1 MSTAQHSTA
10 QHSTAQHS
18 TAQHSTA
25 QHSTAQ
31 HSTAQHSTAQQKLGD
46 YTQVEKLDLTSKDIL
61 SDNIAKI
68 GQLFPE
74 VLTESSDENGR
85 LRPAIDFDKLRQF
98 LSREIVEGRES
109 YEFTWVGKRGA
120 IAEAGK
126 PTSQTLRPD
135 LEESVD
141 FDKSENVF
149 ITGDN
154 LEVLKVLQES
164 YLGKIDMI
172 YIDPPYNTGKDFV
185 YSDKF
190 QMSEE
195 ELADEMDLRDEDGL
209 QRVGLTRNEKSSARY
224 HSDWLNMMYPRLVLA
239 RNLLKDS
246 GVIFISID
254 DNEQA
259 NLKAICDEIFG
270 EENLLSTHHIKVRYG
285 EKNLNE
291 KKDFQEI
298 LEYIYIYAKDAS
310 KFVANRPKEEYTF
323 EKFNLEIE
331 ELKEADEI
339 FYYKDRKVEVFKNGS
354 YLIEKKQGNIDL
366 FKETWISGSIY
377 SGTGHGLTYQK
388 IVEPRIE
395 IDGVGAIYKIY
406 GLGEDGL
413 GYRYMSNP
421 IKEGANRGK
430 MFTKLPLEKREAFLN
445 GSLEKTRPIINFYD
459 FAADFGNIRHEG
471 GIPFNAGKKPVKML
485 SQLINYKSENDI
497 IVLDFFA
504 GSSSTAHAVLK
515 MNAQDGGNRK
525 FIMCTLDE
533 KAEGNKEYKTIDQ
546 ISRERIRRA
555 AKKIQE
561 EHPERVG
568 KQDFGFRAYKLDTSN
583 FKDVSQTPDSFSQ
596 ESLFESISNIK
607 EDRTDLDLLFQIMLT
622 WGMELSL
629 PIAKTQIDG
638 TAIYNVADGAL
649 IACFADEIS
658 ESVLRQIAKEEPLR
672 AVFKDESFSN
682 SAAKINLG
690 QIFKE
695 EAPNTKV
702 KVV

>member
-1 MSTAQHSTA
+1 MSRAEQSRA
-10 QHSTAQHS
+10 EQSRAEQS
-18 TAQHSTA
+18 RAEQSRA
-25 QHSTAQ
+25 EQSRAE
-31 HSTAQHSTAQQKLGD
+31 QKLGD

-98 LSREIVEGRES
+98 LSRDIVEGRES

-209 QRVGLTRNEKSSARY
+209 QRVGLTKNEKSSARY

-270 EENLLSTHHIKVRYG
+270 EENFVANISINKAS
-285 EKNLNE
+285 
-291 KKDFQEI
+291 EI
-298 LEYIYIYAKDAS
+298 ATANIIQKHESILTIAKDAN
-310 KFVANRPKEEYTF
+310 KFVVNGIAKYSISRGTVGNANQSMPIIEFPPGIPVYGIADGVYKETRKIAGSSENIENFDDIVIKNSKLAKAVRLKAKWRSSNDMRNFFGNNLQPTRAKINGVIEEIYFENDRFNPQIKKATF
-323 EKFNLEIE
+323 EKIPDL
-331 ELKEADEI
+331 
-339 FYYKDRKVEVFKNGS
+339 
-354 YLIEKKQGNIDL
+354 YL
-366 FKETWISGSIY
+366 
-377 SGTGHGLTYQK
+377 
-388 IVEPRIE
+388 
-395 IDGVGAIYKIY
+395 
-406 GLGEDGL
+406 
-413 GYRYMSNP
+413 
-421 IKEGANRGK
+421 
-430 MFTKLPLEKREAFLN
+430 
-445 GSLEKTRPIINFYD
+445 
-459 FAADFGNIRHEG
+459 
-471 GIPFNAGKKPVKML
+471 
-485 SQLINYKSENDI
+485 ENDRGSKYLENLGLSAFFDNPKSMKTLRKFI
-497 IVLDFFA
+497 SLVSNNPSMLILDFFA
-504 GSSSTAHAVLK
+504 GSATTAHAVMQL
-515 MNAQDGGNRK
+515 NAEDGGNRK
-525 FIMCTLDE
+525 YILCTLDE
-533 KAEGNKEYKTIDQ
+533 QVADKSAAKEAGYETIDQ

-561 EHPERVG
+561 EHPETLG
-568 KQDFGFRAYKLDTSN
+568 KQDFGFRAYKLDSSN
-583 FKDVSQTPDSFSQ
+583 FKEVSQTPDSFSQ
-596 ESLFESISNIK
+596 ESLFDSVSNIK
-607 EDRTDLDLLFQIMLT
+607 EGRTDLDLLFQIMLT
-622 WGMELSL
+622 WGMELSH

-638 TAIYNVADGAL
+638 TAVYNVADGAL

-658 ESVLRQIAKEEPLR
+658 ESVIRQIAKEEPLR
-672 AVFKDESFSN
+672 AVFKDESFAN

>member
-1 MSTAQHSTA
+1 M
-10 QHSTAQHS
+10 
-18 TAQHSTA
+18 
-25 QHSTAQ
+25 
-31 HSTAQHSTAQQKLGD
+31 STAQHSTAQQKLGD
-46 YTQVEKLDLTSKDIL
+46 YTQVEKLDLTSKDVL

-126 PTSQTLRPD
+126 PTTQTLRPD

-141 FDKSENVF
+141 FEKSENVF

-195 ELADEMDLRDEDGL
+195 ELVDEMDLRDEDGL
-209 QRVGLTRNEKSSARY
+209 QRVGLTKNEKSSARY

-270 EENLLSTHHIKVRYG
+270 EENFVQNFIWQKKTQPSFLSKEVANVHEYIIAYRKQELLSLKGGFTDPDKAIELLNISNGKSQRVFNKDSVIINNGNYTGVLTTGFYGNGDLAVELLEDIQVVNGIPQDNIKILGRFKWVQEKIDDLILNGGTIHIKSISTLRPTAKRNNDEVKIKPPISIFSKPING
-285 EKNLNE
+285 LPTNTDATNE
-291 KKDFQEI
+291 IKSMFDNIAIFTNPKPND
-298 LEYIYIYAKDAS
+298 LV
-310 KFVANRPKEEYTF
+310 KFMAESHTYN
-323 EKFNLEIE
+323 
-331 ELKEADEI
+331 
-339 FYYKDRKVEVFKNGS
+339 NG
-354 YLIEKKQGNIDL
+354 K
-366 FKETWISGSIY
+366 
-377 SGTGHGLTYQK
+377 
-388 IVEPRIE
+388 
-395 IDGVGAIYKIY
+395 AII
-406 GLGEDGL
+406 
-413 GYRYMSNP
+413 
-421 IKEGANRGK
+421 
-430 MFTKLPLEKREAFLN
+430 
-445 GSLEKTRPIINFYD
+445 
-459 FAADFGNIRHEG
+459 
-471 GIPFNAGKKPVKML
+471 
-485 SQLINYKSENDI
+485 
-497 IVLDFFA
+497 LDFFA
-504 GSSSTAHAVLK
+504 GSATTADAVMQL
-515 MNAQDGGNRK
+515 NAEDGGNRK
-525 FIMCTLDE
+525 YILCTLDE
-533 KAEGNKEYKTIDQ
+533 QVTDKSAAKEAGYETIDQ

-561 EHPERVG
+561 EYPETVG
-568 KQDFGFRAYKLDTSN
+568 KQDFGYRAYKLDTSN

-596 ESLFESISNIK
+596 ESLFDSVSNIK
-607 EDRTDLDLLFQIMLT
+607 DGRTDLDLLFQIMLT

-629 PIAKTQIDG
+629 PIAKTQIDD
-638 TAIYNVADGAL
+638 TDVYNVADGAL

-672 AVFKDESFSN
+672 AVFKDESFAN

>member
-1 MSTAQHSTA
+1 M
-10 QHSTAQHS
+10 
-18 TAQHSTA
+18 
-25 QHSTAQ
+25 
-31 HSTAQHSTAQQKLGD
+31 
-46 YTQVEKLDLTSKDIL
+46 L

-85 LRPAIDFDKLRQF
+85 LRPAIDFEKLRQF
-98 LSREIVEGRES
+98 LSRDIVEGRES

-126 PTSQTLRPD
+126 PTTQTLRPD

-141 FDKSENVF
+141 FDKSENIF

-209 QRVGLTRNEKSSARY
+209 QRVGLTKNEKSSARY

-270 EENLLSTHHIKVRYG
+270 EENFVQNFIWQKKTQPSFLSKEVANVHEYIIAYRKQELLSLKGGFTDPDKAIELLNISNGKSQRVFNKDSVIINNGNYTGVLTTGFYGNGDLAVELLEDIQVVNGIPQDNIKILGRFKWVQEKIDDLILNGGTIHIKSISTLRPTAKRNNDEVKIKPPISIFSKPING
-285 EKNLNE
+285 LPTNTDATNE
-291 KKDFQEI
+291 IKSMFDNIAIFTNPKPND
-298 LEYIYIYAKDAS
+298 LV
-310 KFVANRPKEEYTF
+310 KFMAESHTYN
-323 EKFNLEIE
+323 
-331 ELKEADEI
+331 
-339 FYYKDRKVEVFKNGS
+339 NG
-354 YLIEKKQGNIDL
+354 K
-366 FKETWISGSIY
+366 
-377 SGTGHGLTYQK
+377 
-388 IVEPRIE
+388 
-395 IDGVGAIYKIY
+395 AII
-406 GLGEDGL
+406 
-413 GYRYMSNP
+413 
-421 IKEGANRGK
+421 
-430 MFTKLPLEKREAFLN
+430 
-445 GSLEKTRPIINFYD
+445 
-459 FAADFGNIRHEG
+459 
-471 GIPFNAGKKPVKML
+471 
-485 SQLINYKSENDI
+485 
-497 IVLDFFA
+497 LDFFA
-504 GSSSTAHAVLK
+504 GSATTADAVMQL
-515 MNAQDGGNRK
+515 NAEDGGNRK
-525 FIMCTLDE
+525 YILCTLDE
-533 KAEGNKEYKTIDQ
+533 QVTDKSAAKEAGYETIDQ

-561 EHPERVG
+561 EHPETVG
-568 KQDFGFRAYKLDTSN
+568 KQDFGYRAYKLDTSN

-596 ESLFESISNIK
+596 ESLFDSVSNIK
-607 EDRTDLDLLFQIMLT
+607 DGRTDLDLLFQIMLI

-629 PIAKTQIDG
+629 SITKTQIDD
-638 TAIYNVADGAL
+638 TDVYNVADGAL

-658 ESVLRQIAKEEPLR
+658 ESVLRQIAKKEPLR
-672 AVFKDESFSN
+672 AVFKDESFAN

>member
-1 MSTAQHSTA
+1 M
-10 QHSTAQHS
+10 
-18 TAQHSTA
+18 
-25 QHSTAQ
+25 
-31 HSTAQHSTAQQKLGD
+31 
-46 YTQVEKLDLTSKDIL
+46 
-61 SDNIAKI
+61 
-68 GQLFPE
+68 
-74 VLTESSDENGR
+74 
-85 LRPAIDFDKLRQF
+85 RPAIDFDKLRQF

-126 PTSQTLRPD
+126 PTTQTLRPD

-209 QRVGLTRNEKSSARY
+209 QRVGLTKNEKSSARY

-270 EENLLSTHHIKVRYG
+270 EENFVANISINKAS
-285 EKNLNE
+285 
-291 KKDFQEI
+291 EI
-298 LEYIYIYAKDAS
+298 ATANIIQKHESILTIAKDAN
-310 KFVANRPKEEYTF
+310 KFVVNGIAKYSISRGTVGNANQSMPIIEFPPGIPVYGIADGVYKETRKIAGSSENIENFDDIVIKNSKLAKAVRLKAKWRSSNDMRNFFGNNLQPTRAKINGVIEEIYFENDRFNPQIKKATF
-323 EKFNLEIE
+323 EKIPDL
-331 ELKEADEI
+331 
-339 FYYKDRKVEVFKNGS
+339 
-354 YLIEKKQGNIDL
+354 YL
-366 FKETWISGSIY
+366 
-377 SGTGHGLTYQK
+377 
-388 IVEPRIE
+388 
-395 IDGVGAIYKIY
+395 
-406 GLGEDGL
+406 
-413 GYRYMSNP
+413 
-421 IKEGANRGK
+421 
-430 MFTKLPLEKREAFLN
+430 
-445 GSLEKTRPIINFYD
+445 
-459 FAADFGNIRHEG
+459 
-471 GIPFNAGKKPVKML
+471 
-485 SQLINYKSENDI
+485 ENDRGSKYLENLGLSAFFDNPKSMKTLRKFI
-497 IVLDFFA
+497 SLVSNNPSMLILDFFA
-504 GSSSTAHAVLK
+504 GSATTAHAVMQL
-515 MNAQDGGNRK
+515 NAEDGGNRK
-525 FIMCTLDE
+525 YILCTLDE
-533 KAEGNKEYKTIDQ
+533 QVADKSAAKEAGYQTIDQ

-561 EHPERVG
+561 EHPETVG
-568 KQDFGFRAYKLDTSN
+568 KQDFGFRAYKLDSSN

-596 ESLFESISNIK
+596 ESLFDSVSNIK
-607 EDRTDLDLLFQIMLT
+607 DGRTDLDLLFQIMLT

-629 PIAKTQIDG
+629 PIVKTQIDG
-638 TAIYNVADGAL
+638 TDIYNVADGAL

-672 AVFKDESFSN
+672 AVFKDESFVN

>member
-1 MSTAQHSTA
+1 M
-10 QHSTAQHS
+10 
-18 TAQHSTA
+18 
-25 QHSTAQ
+25 
-31 HSTAQHSTAQQKLGD
+31 
-46 YTQVEKLDLTSKDIL
+46 
-61 SDNIAKI
+61 
-68 GQLFPE
+68 
-74 VLTESSDENGR
+74 
-85 LRPAIDFDKLRQF
+85 RPAIDFDKLRQF

-126 PTSQTLRPD
+126 PTTQTLRPD

-195 ELADEMDLRDEDGL
+195 ELADEMDLRDENGL
-209 QRVGLTRNEKSSARY
+209 QRVGLTKNEKSSARY

-270 EENLLSTHHIKVRYG
+270 EENFVANFVWEKGREGGNDSSLLRSHYENILSYCVNNKAKGIINLDPKDTSRHIVDLP
-285 EKNLNE
+285 EKNL
-291 KKDFQEI
+291 
-298 LEYIYIYAKDAS
+298 
-310 KFVANRPKEEYTF
+310 VAGIIF
-323 EKFNLEIE
+323 EK
-331 ELKEADEI
+331 
-339 FYYKDRKVEVFKNGS
+339 
-354 YLIEKKQGNIDL
+354 NI
-366 FKETWISGSIY
+366 G
-377 SGTGHGLTYQK
+377 
-388 IVEPRIE
+388 EP
-395 IDGVGAIYKIY
+395 
-406 GLGEDGL
+406 
-413 GYRYMSNP
+413 
-421 IKEGANRGK
+421 
-430 MFTKLPLEKREAFLN
+430 F
-445 GSLEKTRPIINFYD
+445 
-459 FAADFGNIRHEG
+459 
-471 GIPFNAGKKPVKML
+471 
-485 SQLINYKSENDI
+485 QLINLSKQKDYLVKIPLVDGTVIEWSSYAPQSSINTWITEGKVFVGTKRVPYVKSYLKDELQGQKPSNI
-497 IVLDFFA
+497 INQKYGTTKAGTIEVRNYFGDRKIFPYAKPSSLLKRLLTIGSSNSSFILDFFA
-504 GSSSTAHAVLK
+504 GSATTADAVMQL
-515 MNAQDGGNRK
+515 NAEDGGNRK
-525 FIMCTLDE
+525 YILCTLDE
-533 KAEGNKEYKTIDQ
+533 QVADKSAAKEAGYETIAQ

-561 EHPERVG
+561 EHPETVG

-596 ESLFESISNIK
+596 ESLFDSVSNIK
-607 EDRTDLDLLFQIMLT
+607 DGRTDLDLLFQIMLT

-638 TAIYNVADGAL
+638 IDIYNVAGGAL

-672 AVFKDESFSN
+672 AVFKDESFAN

>member
-1 MSTAQHSTA
+1 M
-10 QHSTAQHS
+10 
-18 TAQHSTA
+18 
-25 QHSTAQ
+25 
-31 HSTAQHSTAQQKLGD
+31 
-46 YTQVEKLDLTSKDIL
+46 
-61 SDNIAKI
+61 AKI

-98 LSREIVEGRES
+98 LSREIVEGREF

-126 PTSQTLRPD
+126 PTTQTLRPD

-141 FDKSENVF
+141 FDKSENIF

-209 QRVGLTRNEKSSARY
+209 QRVGLTKNEKSSARY

-270 EENLLSTHHIKVRYG
+270 EENFVADVIIDATPKNDPLLIATSHEYVLTYVKDRGCAKEKVWGYKHPLNDELNKLIAGKSSDEAMNLLKQYYIKNNLTKDNISNYKFVDEYGIFRTGPLDDPQSKGPKDARINLKTGNILKTPTRGWSCNIETWNKWVNENLIYFPSNDESLASKKTYLDSNKLETGRSVIKMQTRKSTNYLRDLFGKKGIFDNPKPIDLLKYFINLST
-285 EKNLNE
+285 
-291 KKDFQEI
+291 D
-298 LEYIYIYAKDAS
+298 
-310 KFVANRPKEEYTF
+310 KEMQ
-323 EKFNLEIE
+323 I
-331 ELKEADEI
+331 
-339 FYYKDRKVEVFKNGS
+339 
-354 YLIEKKQGNIDL
+354 
-366 FKETWISGSIY
+366 
-377 SGTGHGLTYQK
+377 
-388 IVEPRIE
+388 
-395 IDGVGAIYKIY
+395 
-406 GLGEDGL
+406 
-413 GYRYMSNP
+413 
-421 IKEGANRGK
+421 
-430 MFTKLPLEKREAFLN
+430 
-445 GSLEKTRPIINFYD
+445 
-459 FAADFGNIRHEG
+459 
-471 GIPFNAGKKPVKML
+471 
-485 SQLINYKSENDI
+485 
-497 IVLDFFA
+497 LDFFA
-504 GSSSTAHAVLK
+504 GSATTADAVMQL
-515 MNAQDGGNRK
+515 NAEDGGNRK
-525 FIMCTLDE
+525 YILCTLDE
-533 KAEGNKEYKTIDQ
+533 QVADKSAAKEAGYETIDQ

-561 EHPERVG
+561 EHPETVG
-568 KQDFGFRAYKLDTSN
+568 QQDFGFRAYKLDSSN

-596 ESLFESISNIK
+596 ESLFDSISNIK
-607 EDRTDLDLLFQIMLT
+607 DGRTDLDLLFQIMLT
-622 WGMELSL
+622 WGMELSH

-638 TAIYNVADGAL
+638 TDIYNVADGAL

-672 AVFKDESFSN
+672 AVFKDESFAN

>member
-1 MSTAQHSTA
+1 M
-10 QHSTAQHS
+10 
-18 TAQHSTA
+18 
-25 QHSTAQ
+25 
-31 HSTAQHSTAQQKLGD
+31 STAQHSTAQQKLGE

-126 PTSQTLRPD
+126 PTTQTLRPD

-141 FDKSENVF
+141 FDKSENIF

-209 QRVGLTRNEKSSARY
+209 QRVGLTKNEKSSARY

-239 RNLLKDS
+239 RNLLKDN

-254 DNEQA
+254 DNEHA

-270 EENLLSTHHIKVRYG
+270 EGNFVADLIWTNKEGGGSSDSKLFRLKHEHVIVYAKAIEFTEIKGVEVSNLERYSQEDEYRG
-285 EKNLNE
+285 KYYLQKLGMGSIQYSSSLDYPIECPDGSFVMPADNNQGNQACWRWSRAKLQWGIDNKYVVI
-291 KKDFQEI
+291 KKDREGIWTVYTKQY
-298 LEYIYIYAKDAS
+298 LEYDNEGQRIDRTQRPMGIIDNFSSTQGS
-310 KFVANRPKEEYTF
+310 KQVQQLF
-323 EKFNLEIE
+323 EKGYFSYPKDVNLI
-331 ELKEADEI
+331 K
-339 FYYKDRKVEVFKNGS
+339 
-354 YLIEKKQGNIDL
+354 YLINRVL
-366 FKETWISGSIY
+366 VET
-377 SGTGHGLTYQK
+377 
-388 IVEPRIE
+388 
-395 IDGVGAIYKIY
+395 D
-406 GLGEDGL
+406 
-413 GYRYMSNP
+413 
-421 IKEGANRGK
+421 
-430 MFTKLPLEKREAFLN
+430 
-445 GSLEKTRPIINFYD
+445 SLI
-459 FAADFGNIRHEG
+459 
-471 GIPFNAGKKPVKML
+471 
-485 SQLINYKSENDI
+485 
-497 IVLDFFA
+497 LDFFA
-504 GSSSTAHAVLK
+504 GSATTADAVMQL
-515 MNAQDGGNRK
+515 NAEDGGNRK
-525 FIMCTLDE
+525 YILCTLDE
-533 KAEGNKEYKTIDQ
+533 QVADKSAAKEAGYETIDQ

-561 EHPERVG
+561 EHPETVG

-596 ESLFESISNIK
+596 ESLFDSVSNIK
-607 EDRTDLDLLFQIMLT
+607 DGRTDLDLLFQIMLI

-638 TAIYNVADGAL
+638 TDIYNVADGAL

-672 AVFKDESFSN
+672 AVFKDESFAN

>member
-1 MSTAQHSTA
+1 M
-10 QHSTAQHS
+10 
-18 TAQHSTA
+18 
-25 QHSTAQ
+25 
-31 HSTAQHSTAQQKLGD
+31 STAQQKLGD
-46 YTQVEKLDLTSKDIL
+46 YTQVEKLDLTSKDVL

-126 PTSQTLRPD
+126 PTTQTLRPD

-141 FDKSENVF
+141 FEKSENVF

-195 ELADEMDLRDEDGL
+195 ELVDEMDLRDEDGL
-209 QRVGLTRNEKSSARY
+209 QRVGLTKNEKSSARY

-270 EENLLSTHHIKVRYG
+270 EENFVQNFIWQKKTQPSFLSKEVANVHEYIIAYRKQELLSLKGGFTDPDKAIELLNISNGKSQRVFNKDSVIINNGNYTGVLTTGFYGNGDLAVELLEDIQVVNGIPQDNIKILGRFKWVQEKIDDLILNGGTIHIKSISTLRPTAKRNNDEVKIKPPISIFSKPING
-285 EKNLNE
+285 LPTNTDATNE
-291 KKDFQEI
+291 IKSMFDNIAIFTNPKPND
-298 LEYIYIYAKDAS
+298 LV
-310 KFVANRPKEEYTF
+310 KFMAESHTYN
-323 EKFNLEIE
+323 
-331 ELKEADEI
+331 
-339 FYYKDRKVEVFKNGS
+339 NG
-354 YLIEKKQGNIDL
+354 K
-366 FKETWISGSIY
+366 
-377 SGTGHGLTYQK
+377 
-388 IVEPRIE
+388 
-395 IDGVGAIYKIY
+395 AII
-406 GLGEDGL
+406 
-413 GYRYMSNP
+413 
-421 IKEGANRGK
+421 
-430 MFTKLPLEKREAFLN
+430 
-445 GSLEKTRPIINFYD
+445 
-459 FAADFGNIRHEG
+459 
-471 GIPFNAGKKPVKML
+471 
-485 SQLINYKSENDI
+485 
-497 IVLDFFA
+497 LDFFA
-504 GSSSTAHAVLK
+504 GSATTADAVMQL
-515 MNAQDGGNRK
+515 NAEDGGNRK
-525 FIMCTLDE
+525 YILCTLDE
-533 KAEGNKEYKTIDQ
+533 QVTDKSAAKEAGYETIDQ

-561 EHPERVG
+561 EHPETVG
-568 KQDFGFRAYKLDTSN
+568 KQDFGYRAYKLDTSN

-596 ESLFESISNIK
+596 ESLFDSVSNIK
-607 EDRTDLDLLFQIMLT
+607 DGRTDLDLLFQIMLT

-629 PIAKTQIDG
+629 PIAKTQIDD
-638 TAIYNVADGAL
+638 TDVYNVADGAL

-672 AVFKDESFSN
+672 AVFKDESFAN

>member
-1 MSTAQHSTA
+1 M
-10 QHSTAQHS
+10 
-18 TAQHSTA
+18 
-25 QHSTAQ
+25 
-31 HSTAQHSTAQQKLGD
+31 STAQQKLGE

-126 PTSQTLRPD
+126 PTTQTLRPD

-209 QRVGLTRNEKSSARY
+209 QRVGLTKNEKSSARY

-270 EENLLSTHHIKVRYG
+270 EEN
-285 EKNLNE
+285 
-291 KKDFQEI
+291 
-298 LEYIYIYAKDAS
+298 
-310 KFVANRPKEEYTF
+310 FVAEIVRNTNSSKNQSLFVSISHEYCLIYSKNNSVLT
-323 EKFNLEIE
+323 EKHSENKWSVKKNNIDEYKRRVQQLRDKGLNTDEITS
-331 ELKEADEI
+331 ELKELTKYPRFID
-339 FYYKDRKVEVFKNGS
+339 FTNYWYFDDKGLYRKGDLGGVKNGNNS
-354 YLIEKKQGNIDL
+354 PLYNPL
-366 FKETWISGSIY
+366 
-377 SGTGHGLTYQK
+377 TGKFDPVPPG
-388 IVEPRIE
+388 
-395 IDGVGAIYKIY
+395 
-406 GLGEDGL
+406 
-413 GYRYMSNP
+413 GYRY
-421 IKEGANRGK
+421 KEEKLKNLVLKNRIH
-430 MFTKLPLEKREAFLN
+430 FHLD
-445 GSLEKTRPIINFYD
+445 GSLPTIKRYLEENSEQRPKSIMSDDQRPDYRLLKEFGLDFDNPKQLTFMYRILSIFEKDALF
-459 FAADFGNIRHEG
+459 F
-471 GIPFNAGKKPVKML
+471 
-485 SQLINYKSENDI
+485 
-497 IVLDFFA
+497 DFFA
-504 GSSSTAHAVLK
+504 GSATTAHAVMQL
-515 MNAQDGGNRK
+515 NAEDGGNRK
-525 FIMCTLDE
+525 YILCTLDE
-533 KAEGNKEYKTIDQ
+533 QVADKSAAKEAGYETIDQ

-561 EHPERVG
+561 EHPETVG
-568 KQDFGFRAYKLDTSN
+568 KQDFGFRAYKLDSSN

-596 ESLFESISNIK
+596 ESLFDSVSNIK
-607 EDRTDLDLLFQIMLT
+607 DGRTDLDLLFQIMLT

-638 TAIYNVADGAL
+638 TAVYNVADGAL

-672 AVFKDESFSN
+672 AVFKDESFAN

>member
-1 MSTAQHSTA
+1 MSTA
-10 QHSTAQHS
+10 
-18 TAQHSTA
+18 
-25 QHSTAQ
+25 
-31 HSTAQHSTAQQKLGD
+31 KFGE

-85 LRPAIDFDKLRQF
+85 LRPTIDFDKLRQF

-135 LEESVD
+135 LEESID
-141 FDKSENVF
+141 FDKSENIF

-195 ELADEMDLRDEDGL
+195 ELADELDLRDEDGL
-209 QRVGLTRNEKSSARY
+209 QRVGLTKNEKSSARY

-270 EENLLSTHHIKVRYG
+270 EENFVADVIWERAFAPVNLKKHFSESHDYILVYAKNVEFAVNRGIPRSEEALERYQNPDNDPRGPWQSDNLSVGPAVPSNIYEIISPSGRSIFPPSGRSWLLSKERFEEFIADNRIWFG
-285 EKNLNE
+285 
-291 KKDFQEI
+291 
-298 LEYIYIYAKDAS
+298 
-310 KFVANRPKEEYTF
+310 ANGD
-323 EKFNLEIE
+323 N
-331 ELKEADEI
+331 
-339 FYYKDRKVEVFKNGS
+339 V
-354 YLIEKKQGNIDL
+354 
-366 FKETWISGSIY
+366 
-377 SGTGHGLTYQK
+377 
-388 IVEPRIE
+388 PRIKRFLSE
-395 IDGVGAIYKIY
+395 VKNTVTPMTIWKYADVGHSQSASQDLKKLFDGKAYFTYPKPVPLMKQIVQLYSEK
-406 GLGEDGL
+406 DGL
-413 GYRYMSNP
+413 
-421 IKEGANRGK
+421 I
-430 MFTKLPLEKREAFLN
+430 
-445 GSLEKTRPIINFYD
+445 
-459 FAADFGNIRHEG
+459 
-471 GIPFNAGKKPVKML
+471 
-485 SQLINYKSENDI
+485 
-497 IVLDFFA
+497 LDFFA
-504 GSSSTAHAVLK
+504 GSATTADAVMQL
-515 MNAQDGGNRK
+515 NAEDGGNRK
-525 FIMCTLDE
+525 YILCTLDE
-533 KAEGNKEYKTIDQ
+533 QVADKSAAKEAGYETIDQ

-561 EHPERVG
+561 EHPETVG
-568 KQDFGFRAYKLDTSN
+568 KQDFGFRAYKLDSSN

-596 ESLFESISNIK
+596 ESLFDSVSNIK
-607 EDRTDLDLLFQIMLT
+607 DGRTDLDLLFQIMLT

-629 PIAKTQIDG
+629 PIVKTQIDG
-638 TAIYNVADGAL
+638 TAVYNVADGAL

-658 ESVLRQIAKEEPLR
+658 ESTLRQIAKEEPLR
-672 AVFKDESFSN
+672 AVFKDESFAN

>member
-1 MSTAQHSTA
+1 M
-10 QHSTAQHS
+10 
-18 TAQHSTA
+18 
-25 QHSTAQ
+25 STAQ

-172 YIDPPYNTGKDFV
+172 YIDPPYNTGRDFV

-209 QRVGLTRNEKSSARY
+209 QRVGLTKNEKSSARY

-246 GVIFISID
+246 GVIIISID

-270 EENLLSTHHIKVRYG
+270 EENIVQTIAWRRSDNQPNIGKSARV
-285 EKNLNE
+285 K
-291 KKDFQEI
+291 
-298 LEYIYIYAKDAS
+298 EYIYVYSKNYQNVNYGRLPLSESAIKEYRYEDDYAG
-310 KFVANRPKEEYTF
+310 KFRRGILLDKTRGRHSYQVETKSGKILNGPWMVTEE
-323 EKFNLEIE
+323 K
-331 ELKEADEI
+331 LKELDKNNQIYWTSGGDEQPYSKI
-339 FYYKDRKVEVFKNGS
+339 YLKDSK
-354 YLIEKKQGNIDL
+354 
-366 FKETWISGSIY
+366 
-377 SGTGHGLTYQK
+377 
-388 IVEPRIE
+388 
-395 IDGVGAIYKIY
+395 GAIPNDFWGIEF
-406 GLGEDGL
+406 GTNQRASLEVESL
-413 GYRYMSNP
+413 
-421 IKEGANRGK
+421 
-430 MFTKLPLEKREAFLN
+430 FTKRVF
-445 GSLEKTRPIINFYD
+445 D
-459 FAADFGNIRHEG
+459 F
-471 GIPFNAGKKPVKML
+471 PKPVSL
-485 SQLINYKSENDI
+485 SKNLLNIGAPDDSSLI
-497 IVLDFFA
+497 LDFFA
-504 GSSSTAHAVLK
+504 GSATTADAVMQL
-515 MNAQDGGNRK
+515 NAEDGGNRK
-525 FIMCTLDE
+525 YILCTLDE
-533 KAEGNKEYKTIDQ
+533 QVADKSAAKEAGYETIDQ

-561 EHPERVG
+561 EHPETVG
-568 KQDFGFRAYKLDTSN
+568 KQDFGFRAYKLDSSN

-596 ESLFESISNIK
+596 ESLFDSVSNIK
-607 EDRTDLDLLFQIMLT
+607 DSRTDLDLLFQIMLT

-638 TAIYNVADGAL
+638 TVVYNVADGAL

-672 AVFKDESFSN
+672 AVFKDESFAN

>member
-1 MSTAQHSTA
+1 M
-10 QHSTAQHS
+10 
-18 TAQHSTA
+18 
-25 QHSTAQ
+25 
-31 HSTAQHSTAQQKLGD
+31 
-46 YTQVEKLDLTSKDIL
+46 
-61 SDNIAKI
+61 
-68 GQLFPE
+68 
-74 VLTESSDENGR
+74 
-85 LRPAIDFDKLRQF
+85 RPAIDFDKLRQF

-209 QRVGLTRNEKSSARY
+209 QRVGLTKNEKSSARY

-270 EENLLSTHHIKVRYG
+270 EENIIQTIAWRRSDNQPNIGKSARV
-285 EKNLNE
+285 K
-291 KKDFQEI
+291 
-298 LEYIYIYAKDAS
+298 EYIYVYSKNYQNVNYGRLPLSESAIKEYRYEDDYAG
-310 KFVANRPKEEYTF
+310 KFRRGILLDKTRGRHSYQVETKSGKILNGPWMVTEE
-323 EKFNLEIE
+323 K
-331 ELKEADEI
+331 LKELDKNNQIYWTSGGDEQPYSKI
-339 FYYKDRKVEVFKNGS
+339 YLKDSK
-354 YLIEKKQGNIDL
+354 
-366 FKETWISGSIY
+366 
-377 SGTGHGLTYQK
+377 
-388 IVEPRIE
+388 
-395 IDGVGAIYKIY
+395 GAIPNDFWGIEF
-406 GLGEDGL
+406 GTNQRASLEVESL
-413 GYRYMSNP
+413 
-421 IKEGANRGK
+421 
-430 MFTKLPLEKREAFLN
+430 FTKRVF
-445 GSLEKTRPIINFYD
+445 D
-459 FAADFGNIRHEG
+459 F
-471 GIPFNAGKKPVKML
+471 PKPVSL
-485 SQLINYKSENDI
+485 SKNLLNIGAPDDSSLI
-497 IVLDFFA
+497 LDFFA
-504 GSSSTAHAVLK
+504 GSATTADAVIQL
-515 MNAQDGGNRK
+515 NAEDGGNRK
-525 FIMCTLDE
+525 YILCTLDE
-533 KAEGNKEYKTIDQ
+533 QVADKSAAKEAGYETIDQ

-561 EHPERVG
+561 EHPETVG
-568 KQDFGFRAYKLDTSN
+568 KQDFGFRAYKLDSSN

-596 ESLFESISNIK
+596 DSLFDSVSNIK
-607 EDRTDLDLLFQIMLT
+607 DDRTDLDLLFQIMLT

-638 TAIYNVADGAL
+638 TDIYNVAGGAL

-672 AVFKDESFSN
+672 AVFKDESFAN

-695 EAPNTKV
+695 VAPNTKV

>member
-1 MSTAQHSTA
+1 M
-10 QHSTAQHS
+10 
-18 TAQHSTA
+18 
-25 QHSTAQ
+25 
-31 HSTAQHSTAQQKLGD
+31 
-46 YTQVEKLDLTSKDIL
+46 
-61 SDNIAKI
+61 
-68 GQLFPE
+68 
-74 VLTESSDENGR
+74 
-85 LRPAIDFDKLRQF
+85 
-98 LSREIVEGRES
+98 VEGRES

-195 ELADEMDLRDEDGL
+195 ELADEMDLRDENGL
-209 QRVGLTRNEKSSARY
+209 QRVGLTKNEKSSARY

-259 NLKAICDEIFG
+259 KLKAICDEIFG
-270 EENLLSTHHIKVRYG
+270 EENIVQTIAWRRSDNQPNIGISARVK
-285 EKNLNE
+285 
-291 KKDFQEI
+291 
-298 LEYIYIYAKDAS
+298 EYIYVYSKNYQNVNYGRLPLSESAIKEYRYEDDYAG
-310 KFVANRPKEEYTF
+310 KFRRGILLDKTRGRHFYQVETKSGKILNGPWMVTEE
-323 EKFNLEIE
+323 K
-331 ELKEADEI
+331 LKELDKNNQIYWTSGGDEQPYSKI
-339 FYYKDRKVEVFKNGS
+339 YLKDSK
-354 YLIEKKQGNIDL
+354 
-366 FKETWISGSIY
+366 
-377 SGTGHGLTYQK
+377 
-388 IVEPRIE
+388 
-395 IDGVGAIYKIY
+395 GAIPNDFWGIEF
-406 GLGEDGL
+406 GTNQRASLEVESL
-413 GYRYMSNP
+413 
-421 IKEGANRGK
+421 
-430 MFTKLPLEKREAFLN
+430 FTKRVF
-445 GSLEKTRPIINFYD
+445 D
-459 FAADFGNIRHEG
+459 F
-471 GIPFNAGKKPVKML
+471 PKPVSL
-485 SQLINYKSENDI
+485 SKNLLNIGAPDDNSLI
-497 IVLDFFA
+497 LDFFA
-504 GSSSTAHAVLK
+504 GSATTADAVMQL
-515 MNAQDGGNRK
+515 NAEDGGNRK
-525 FIMCTLDE
+525 YILCTLDE
-533 KAEGNKEYKTIDQ
+533 QVADKSAAKEAGYETIDQ

-555 AKKIQE
+555 VKKIQE
-561 EHPERVG
+561 EHPETVG

-596 ESLFESISNIK
+596 ESLFDSVSNIK
-607 EDRTDLDLLFQIMLT
+607 DGRTELDLLFQIMLT

-638 TAIYNVADGAL
+638 TDVYNVADGAL

-672 AVFKDESFSN
+672 AVFKDESFAN

>member
-1 MSTAQHSTA
+1 MSTA
-10 QHSTAQHS
+10 
-18 TAQHSTA
+18 
-25 QHSTAQ
+25 
-31 HSTAQHSTAQQKLGD
+31 KLGE

-126 PTSQTLRPD
+126 PTTQTLRPD

-209 QRVGLTRNEKSSARY
+209 QRVGLTKNEKSSARY

-270 EENLLSTHHIKVRYG
+270 EENFVADVIWERAYSPV
-285 EKNLNE
+285 NL
-291 KKDFQEI
+291 KKHFSESHDYI
-298 LEYIYIYAKDAS
+298 LVYAKNIEFAINHGIPRS
-310 KFVANRPKEEYTF
+310 AEANSRYQNIDNDPRGVWKSSDLSVGPAVPSNIY
-323 EKFNLEIE
+323 EITTPSG
-331 ELKEADEI
+331 
-339 FYYKDRKVEVFKNGS
+339 RKVLPPSGYSWRLNKERFEEFIADNRIWFGSNGDNVPSIKRFLSEVKNTVTPMTIWKYADVGHS
-354 YLIEKKQGNIDL
+354 QSASQDLKKLFDGKAYFTYPKPVPLMKQIVQLYSEK
-366 FKETWISGSIY
+366 
-377 SGTGHGLTYQK
+377 
-388 IVEPRIE
+388 
-395 IDGVGAIYKIY
+395 
-406 GLGEDGL
+406 DGL
-413 GYRYMSNP
+413 
-421 IKEGANRGK
+421 I
-430 MFTKLPLEKREAFLN
+430 
-445 GSLEKTRPIINFYD
+445 
-459 FAADFGNIRHEG
+459 
-471 GIPFNAGKKPVKML
+471 
-485 SQLINYKSENDI
+485 
-497 IVLDFFA
+497 LDFFA
-504 GSSSTAHAVLK
+504 GSATTADAVMQL
-515 MNAQDGGNRK
+515 NAEDGGNRK
-525 FIMCTLDE
+525 YILCTLDE
-533 KAEGNKEYKTIDQ
+533 QVADKSAAKEAGYETIDQ

-583 FKDVSQTPDSFSQ
+583 FKDVSQTPDSFTQ
-596 ESLFESISNIK
+596 EDLFDSVSNIK
-607 EDRTDLDLLFQIMLT
+607 DGRTDLDLLFQIMLT

-672 AVFKDESFSN
+672 AVFKDESFAN

>member
-1 MSTAQHSTA
+1 MTYY
-10 QHSTAQHS
+10 
-18 TAQHSTA
+18 
-25 QHSTAQ
+25 
-31 HSTAQHSTAQQKLGD
+31 GE

-98 LSREIVEGRES
+98 LSRDIVEGRES

-126 PTSQTLRPD
+126 PTTQTLRPD

-141 FDKSENVF
+141 FDKSENIF

-209 QRVGLTRNEKSSARY
+209 QRVGLTKNEKSSARY

-270 EENLLSTHHIKVRYG
+270 EENIVQTIAWRRSDNQPNIGISARVK
-285 EKNLNE
+285 
-291 KKDFQEI
+291 
-298 LEYIYIYAKDAS
+298 EYIYVYSKNYQNVNYGRLPLSESAIKEYRYEDDYAG
-310 KFVANRPKEEYTF
+310 KFRRGILLDKTRGRHFYQVETKSGKILNGPWMVTEE
-323 EKFNLEIE
+323 K
-331 ELKEADEI
+331 LKELDKNNQIYWTSGGDEQPYSKI
-339 FYYKDRKVEVFKNGS
+339 YLKDSK
-354 YLIEKKQGNIDL
+354 
-366 FKETWISGSIY
+366 
-377 SGTGHGLTYQK
+377 
-388 IVEPRIE
+388 
-395 IDGVGAIYKIY
+395 GAIPNDFWGIEF
-406 GLGEDGL
+406 GTNQRASLEVESL
-413 GYRYMSNP
+413 
-421 IKEGANRGK
+421 
-430 MFTKLPLEKREAFLN
+430 FTKRVF
-445 GSLEKTRPIINFYD
+445 D
-459 FAADFGNIRHEG
+459 F
-471 GIPFNAGKKPVKML
+471 PKPVSL
-485 SQLINYKSENDI
+485 SKNLLNIGAPDDNSLI
-497 IVLDFFA
+497 LDFFA
-504 GSSSTAHAVLK
+504 GSATTADAVMQL
-515 MNAQDGGNRK
+515 NAEDGGNRK
-525 FIMCTLDE
+525 YILCTLDE
-533 KAEGNKEYKTIDQ
+533 QVADKSAAKEAGYETIDQ

-561 EHPERVG
+561 EHPETVG

-583 FKDVSQTPDSFSQ
+583 FKEVSQTPDSFSQ
-596 ESLFESISNIK
+596 ESLFDSVSNIK
-607 EDRTDLDLLFQIMLT
+607 DGRTDLDLLFQIMLT

-638 TAIYNVADGAL
+638 IAVYNVADGAL

-658 ESVLRQIAKEEPLR
+658 ESVIRQIAKEEPLR
-672 AVFKDESFSN
+672 AVFKDESFAN

>member
-1 MSTAQHSTA
+1 MMTYY
-10 QHSTAQHS
+10 
-18 TAQHSTA
+18 
-25 QHSTAQ
+25 
-31 HSTAQHSTAQQKLGD
+31 GE

-209 QRVGLTRNEKSSARY
+209 QRVGLTKNEKSSARY

-239 RNLLKDS
+239 RNLLKDN

-270 EENLLSTHHIKVRYG
+270 EENFVANISINKAS
-285 EKNLNE
+285 
-291 KKDFQEI
+291 EI
-298 LEYIYIYAKDAS
+298 ATANIIQKHESILTIAKDAN
-310 KFVANRPKEEYTF
+310 KFVVNGIAKYSISRGTVGNANQSMPIIEFPPGIPVYGIADGVYKETRKIAGSSENIENFDDIVIKNSKLAKAVRLKAKWRSSNDMRNFFGNNLQPTRAKINGVIEEIYFENDRFNPQIKKATF
-323 EKFNLEIE
+323 EKIPDL
-331 ELKEADEI
+331 
-339 FYYKDRKVEVFKNGS
+339 
-354 YLIEKKQGNIDL
+354 YL
-366 FKETWISGSIY
+366 
-377 SGTGHGLTYQK
+377 
-388 IVEPRIE
+388 
-395 IDGVGAIYKIY
+395 
-406 GLGEDGL
+406 
-413 GYRYMSNP
+413 
-421 IKEGANRGK
+421 
-430 MFTKLPLEKREAFLN
+430 
-445 GSLEKTRPIINFYD
+445 
-459 FAADFGNIRHEG
+459 
-471 GIPFNAGKKPVKML
+471 
-485 SQLINYKSENDI
+485 ENDRGSKYLENLGLSAFFDNPKSMKTLRKFI
-497 IVLDFFA
+497 SLVSNNPSMLILDFFA
-504 GSSSTAHAVLK
+504 GSATTAHAVMQL
-515 MNAQDGGNRK
+515 NAEDGGNRK
-525 FIMCTLDE
+525 YILCTLDE
-533 KAEGNKEYKTIDQ
+533 QVADKSAAKEAGYETIDQ

-561 EHPERVG
+561 EHPETLG
-568 KQDFGFRAYKLDTSN
+568 KQDFGFRAYKLDSSN
-583 FKDVSQTPDSFSQ
+583 FKEVSQTPDNFSQ
-596 ESLFESISNIK
+596 ESLFDSVSNIK
-607 EDRTDLDLLFQIMLT
+607 DGRTDLDLLFQIMLT

-629 PIAKTQIDG
+629 PITKTQIDG
-638 TAIYNVADGAL
+638 TDIYNVADGAL

-672 AVFKDESFSN
+672 AVFKDESFAN

>member
-1 MSTAQHSTA
+1 
-10 QHSTAQHS
+10 
-18 TAQHSTA
+18 
-25 QHSTAQ
+25 
-31 HSTAQHSTAQQKLGD
+31 KLGE

-126 PTSQTLRPD
+126 PTTQTLRPD
-135 LEESVD
+135 LEESID

-195 ELADEMDLRDEDGL
+195 ELADEMDLRDENGL
-209 QRVGLTRNEKSSARY
+209 QRVGLTKNEKSSARY

-270 EENLLSTHHIKVRYG
+270 EENFIDNLLWKKLYG
-285 EKNLNE
+285 GKNDS
-291 KKDFQEI
+291 KWFAHYHD
-298 LEYIYIYAKDAS
+298 YVVVYAKNKDSWYPNLLPRTDEQNARYKNPDNDPRGPWTS
-310 KFVANRPKEEYTF
+310 ADFSQFGPTPNCVYEIVTPSGISYYPLEGKRWITTYDSYLKLREENRLWFGKDGSSMPRIKRYLSEVKDGVSQTTFLDYNEVGHSDEANK
-323 EKFNLEIE
+323 
-331 ELKEADEI
+331 ELKMLLEAKYFDYPKPVRLLKRLI
-339 FYYKDRKVEVFKNGS
+339 
-354 YLIEKKQGNIDL
+354 YL
-366 FKETWISGSIY
+366 
-377 SGTGHGLTYQK
+377 
-388 IVEPRIE
+388 
-395 IDGVGAIYKIY
+395 GV
-406 GLGEDGL
+406 
-413 GYRYMSNP
+413 
-421 IKEGANRGK
+421 IKER
-430 MFTKLPLEKREAFLN
+430 
-445 GSLEKTRPIINFYD
+445 SLI
-459 FAADFGNIRHEG
+459 
-471 GIPFNAGKKPVKML
+471 
-485 SQLINYKSENDI
+485 
-497 IVLDFFA
+497 LDFFA
-504 GSSSTAHAVLK
+504 GSATTADAVMQL
-515 MNAQDGGNRK
+515 NAEDGGNRK
-525 FIMCTLDE
+525 YILCTLDE
-533 KAEGNKEYKTIDQ
+533 QVADKSAAKEAGYETIDQ

-561 EHPERVG
+561 EHPETVG
-568 KQDFGFRAYKLDTSN
+568 KQDYGFRAYKLDTSN

-596 ESLFESISNIK
+596 ESLFDSVSNIK
-607 EDRTDLDLLFQIMLT
+607 DGRTDLDLLFQIMLT

-629 PIAKTQIDG
+629 PIAKTQNDG
-638 TAIYNVADGAL
+638 TAVYNVADGAL

-658 ESVLRQIAKEEPLR
+658 ENVIRQIAKEEPLR
-672 AVFKDESFSN
+672 AVFKDESFAN

>member
-1 MSTAQHSTA
+1 MSTA
-10 QHSTAQHS
+10 
-18 TAQHSTA
+18 
-25 QHSTAQ
+25 
-31 HSTAQHSTAQQKLGD
+31 KFGE
-46 YTQVEKLDLTSKDIL
+46 YTQVEKLDLTSKDVL

-98 LSREIVEGRES
+98 LSREIVEGREF

-126 PTSQTLRPD
+126 PTTQTLRPD

-195 ELADEMDLRDEDGL
+195 ELVDEMNLRDEDGL
-209 QRVGLTRNEKSSARY
+209 QRVGLTKNEKSSARY

-270 EENLLSTHHIKVRYG
+270 EEN
-285 EKNLNE
+285 
-291 KKDFQEI
+291 
-298 LEYIYIYAKDAS
+298 
-310 KFVANRPKEEYTF
+310 FVANICHKSRASISNDK
-323 EKFNLEIE
+323 I
-331 ELKEADEI
+331 
-339 FYYKDRKVEVFKNGS
+339 
-354 YLIEKKQGNIDL
+354 
-366 FKETWISGSIY
+366 ISGSHNIILLY
-377 SGTGHGLTYQK
+377 AKNERIVFSNRSNIGTAPILEGFTKEDELGKYKLVPVDGPGGAKKGNPYYEFLGIEKYWRFSKNTMEDMYNKGLIVKTGNNLQQK
-388 IVEPRIE
+388 YYLDKAKNTRKTVNSWWDEGFYTSSATSKLNKLMGQNLFDTPKPIE
-395 IDGVGAIYKIY
+395 LVRKM
-406 GLGEDGL
+406 LE
-413 GYRYMSNP
+413 
-421 IKEGANRGK
+421 
-430 MFTKLPLEKREAFLN
+430 MFTF
-445 GSLEKTRPIINFYD
+445 
-459 FAADFGNIRHEG
+459 NIEF
-471 GIPFNAGKKPVKML
+471 P
-485 SQLINYKSENDI
+485 

-504 GSSSTAHAVLK
+504 GSATTADAVMQL
-515 MNAQDGGNRK
+515 NAEDGGNRK
-525 FIMCTLDE
+525 YILCTLDE
-533 KAEGNKEYKTIDQ
+533 QVADKSAAKEAGYETIDQ

-561 EHPERVG
+561 EHPETVD

-596 ESLFESISNIK
+596 ESLFDSISNIK
-607 EDRTDLDLLFQIMLT
+607 DGRTDLDLLFQIMLT

-629 PIAKTQIDG
+629 PIAKNQIDG
-638 TAIYNVADGAL
+638 IDVYNVADGAL

-672 AVFKDESFSN
+672 AVFKDESFAN

>member
-1 MSTAQHSTA
+1 M
-10 QHSTAQHS
+10 
-18 TAQHSTA
+18 
-25 QHSTAQ
+25 
-31 HSTAQHSTAQQKLGD
+31 
-46 YTQVEKLDLTSKDIL
+46 
-61 SDNIAKI
+61 
-68 GQLFPE
+68 
-74 VLTESSDENGR
+74 
-85 LRPAIDFDKLRQF
+85 RPAIDFDKLRQF

-195 ELADEMDLRDEDGL
+195 ELADEMDLRDENGL
-209 QRVGLTRNEKSSARY
+209 QRVGLTKNEKSSARY

-270 EENLLSTHHIKVRYG
+270 EENIVQTIAWRRSDNQPNIGKSARV
-285 EKNLNE
+285 K
-291 KKDFQEI
+291 
-298 LEYIYIYAKDAS
+298 EYIYVYSKNYQNVNYGRLPLSESAIKEYRYEDDYAG
-310 KFVANRPKEEYTF
+310 KFRRGILLDKTRGRHSYQVETKSGKILNGPWMVTEE
-323 EKFNLEIE
+323 K
-331 ELKEADEI
+331 LKELDKNNQIYWTSGGDEQPYSKI
-339 FYYKDRKVEVFKNGS
+339 YLKDSK
-354 YLIEKKQGNIDL
+354 
-366 FKETWISGSIY
+366 
-377 SGTGHGLTYQK
+377 
-388 IVEPRIE
+388 
-395 IDGVGAIYKIY
+395 GAIPNDFWGIEF
-406 GLGEDGL
+406 GTNQRASLEVESL
-413 GYRYMSNP
+413 
-421 IKEGANRGK
+421 
-430 MFTKLPLEKREAFLN
+430 FTKRVF
-445 GSLEKTRPIINFYD
+445 D
-459 FAADFGNIRHEG
+459 F
-471 GIPFNAGKKPVKML
+471 PKPVSL
-485 SQLINYKSENDI
+485 SKNLLNIGAPDDSSLI
-497 IVLDFFA
+497 LDFFA
-504 GSSSTAHAVLK
+504 GSATTADAVMQL
-515 MNAQDGGNRK
+515 NAEDGGNRK
-525 FIMCTLDE
+525 YILCTLDE
-533 KAEGNKEYKTIDQ
+533 QVADKSAAKEAGYETIDQ

-561 EHPERVG
+561 EHPATVG
-568 KQDFGFRAYKLDTSN
+568 KQDFGFRAYKLDSSN

-596 ESLFESISNIK
+596 ESLFDSVSNIK
-607 EDRTDLDLLFQIMLT
+607 DGRTDLDLLFQIMLT

-629 PIAKTQIDG
+629 LIAKTQIDG
-638 TAIYNVADGAL
+638 TAVYNVDDGAL

-658 ESVLRQIAKEEPLR
+658 ESVIRQIAKEEPLR
-672 AVFKDESFSN
+672 AVFKDESFAN

>member
-1 MSTAQHSTA
+1 M
-10 QHSTAQHS
+10 
-18 TAQHSTA
+18 
-25 QHSTAQ
+25 
-31 HSTAQHSTAQQKLGD
+31 
-46 YTQVEKLDLTSKDIL
+46 L

-126 PTSQTLRPD
+126 PTTQTLRPD

-185 YSDKF
+185 YRDRS
-190 QMSEE
+190 QLSEKELE
-195 ELADEMDLRDEDGL
+195 ELSK
-209 QRVGLTRNEKSSARY
+209 QRNENDELLFKFEKNAKQSAKY

-270 EENLLSTHHIKVRYG
+270 EENFVNNIIWQSRTSISNDYEVSTNHNHTLIFS
-285 EKNLNE
+285 KNRTSLI
-291 KKDFQEI
+291 F
-298 LEYIYIYAKDAS
+298 S
-310 KFVANRPKEEYTF
+310 G
-323 EKFNLEIE
+323 
-331 ELKEADEI
+331 DEI
-339 FYYKDRKVEVFKNGS
+339 DSSDYINPDN
-354 YLIEKKQGNIDL
+354 D
-366 FKETWISGSIY
+366 
-377 SGTGHGLTYQK
+377 
-388 IVEPRIE
+388 PRGPWKLVPL
-395 IDGVGAIYKIY
+395 DANHAGGDTVY
-406 GLGEDGL
+406 
-413 GYRYMSNP
+413 P
-421 IKEGANRGK
+421 IKNPKTGVEYYPPNGRIWAYNRVKMAEMLSDKRIKFGLNDNSSPKRKLFYNERMAKGDKKTPSSIMLNAGTTKTGTTEIMGLFDQKKVFDYPKPVEFIKRLIQYGA
-430 MFTKLPLEKREAFLN
+430 P
-445 GSLEKTRPIINFYD
+445 
-459 FAADFGNIRHEG
+459 EG
-471 GIPFNAGKKPVKML
+471 G
-485 SQLINYKSENDI
+485 LI
-497 IVLDFFA
+497 LDFFA
-504 GSSSTAHAVLK
+504 GSGTTAHAVMQFVTDK
-515 MNAQDGGNRK
+515 KVSANYIVVQ
-525 FIMCTLDE
+525 LDE
-533 KAEGNKEYKTIDQ
+533 DLDKSIQESDNTSKVAIKAAISMLDILNKKHE
-546 ISRERIRRA
+546 ISELTKERIRRA

-561 EHPERVG
+561 EHPETVG
-568 KQDFGFRAYKLDTSN
+568 KQDFGFRAYKLDSSN

-596 ESLFESISNIK
+596 ESLFDSVSNIK
-607 EDRTDLDLLFQIMLT
+607 DGRTDLDLLFQIMLT
-622 WGMELSL
+622 LGMELSL

-638 TAIYNVADGAL
+638 TNVYNVEDGSL

-658 ESVLRQIAKEEPLR
+658 ESVIRQIAKEEPLR
-672 AVFKDESFSN
+672 AVFKDESFAN

-695 EAPNTKV
+695 VAPNTKV

>member
-1 MSTAQHSTA
+1 M
-10 QHSTAQHS
+10 
-18 TAQHSTA
+18 
-25 QHSTAQ
+25 
-31 HSTAQHSTAQQKLGD
+31 
-46 YTQVEKLDLTSKDIL
+46 
-61 SDNIAKI
+61 
-68 GQLFPE
+68 
-74 VLTESSDENGR
+74 
-85 LRPAIDFDKLRQF
+85 RPAIDFDKLRQF
-98 LSREIVEGRES
+98 LSRDIVEGRES

-126 PTSQTLRPD
+126 PTTQTLRPD

-185 YSDKF
+185 YRDRS
-190 QMSEE
+190 QLSEKELE
-195 ELADEMDLRDEDGL
+195 ELSK
-209 QRVGLTRNEKSSARY
+209 QRNENDELLFKFETNAKQSAKY

-270 EENLLSTHHIKVRYG
+270 EENFVGEAIWKRKVFDNNDHLPALHEYVLIYTKSGADNYNFNLLPRSEKQLSQYSLDDNDGKGKYKLEKLTAPTAGGRYSVATDFVIENPENGKQYKSNTGNWRFGKDTIKQMIAENEINFDSSLPRYKLYLNRVKDG
-285 EKNLNE
+285 VAPNSFWDELEKNLHAAKQIQELFDN
-291 KKDFQEI
+291 KLFDTPKPIGLLKHIAYISTQKD
-298 LEYIYIYAKDAS
+298 S
-310 KFVANRPKEEYTF
+310 
-323 EKFNLEIE
+323 
-331 ELKEADEI
+331 
-339 FYYKDRKVEVFKNGS
+339 
-354 YLIEKKQGNIDL
+354 LI
-366 FKETWISGSIY
+366 
-377 SGTGHGLTYQK
+377 
-388 IVEPRIE
+388 
-395 IDGVGAIYKIY
+395 
-406 GLGEDGL
+406 
-413 GYRYMSNP
+413 
-421 IKEGANRGK
+421 
-430 MFTKLPLEKREAFLN
+430 
-445 GSLEKTRPIINFYD
+445 
-459 FAADFGNIRHEG
+459 
-471 GIPFNAGKKPVKML
+471 
-485 SQLINYKSENDI
+485 
-497 IVLDFFA
+497 LDFFA
-504 GSSSTAHAVLK
+504 GSATTAHAVMQL
-515 MNAQDGGNRK
+515 NAEDGGNRK
-525 FIMCTLDE
+525 YILCTLDE
-533 KAEGNKEYKTIDQ
+533 QVADKSAAKEAGYETIDQ

-561 EHPERVG
+561 EHPETVG

-583 FKDVSQTPDSFSQ
+583 FKDVSQTPDSFKQ
-596 ESLFESISNIK
+596 ESLFDSVSNIK
-607 EDRTDLDLLFQIMLT
+607 DGRTDLDLLFQIMLT

-638 TAIYNVADGAL
+638 IAVYNVADGAL

-672 AVFKDESFSN
+672 AVFKDESFAN

-695 EAPNTKV
+695 VAPNTKV

>member
-1 MSTAQHSTA
+1 MTQF
-10 QHSTAQHS
+10 
-18 TAQHSTA
+18 
-25 QHSTAQ
+25 
-31 HSTAQHSTAQQKLGD
+31 GD
-46 YTQVEKLDLTSKDIL
+46 YTGVEKLNLASKDL
-61 SDNIAKI
+61 VASNIQKLKT
-68 GQLFPE
+68 LFPA
-74 VLTESSDENGR
+74 VITEGR
-85 LRPAIDFDKLRQF
+85 DQDGHLQEAIDFDKLRDL
-98 LSREIVEGRES
+98 LSHTIADGPET
-109 YEFTWVGKRGA
+109 YEFKWVGKRGA

-126 PTSQTLRPD
+126 PTTQTLRPD

-195 ELADEMDLRDEDGL
+195 ELVDEMDLRDEDGL
-209 QRVGLTRNEKSSARY
+209 QRVGLTKNEKSSARY

-270 EENLLSTHHIKVRYG
+270 EENFQAENIVIVKTEGRRYG
-285 EKNLNE
+285 YFAKTHETILVYSKDYSRLELNE
-291 KKDFQEI
+291 IVVEG
-298 LEYIYIYAKDAS
+298 AKFSYEDSEGGFNLTDLRNQNARAFNS
-310 KFVANRPKEEYTF
+310 TNRPNLRYPFYVDLNKIDHNGFMNVETKYFEGGTEVWAISVNNYDSVWRWGKEKANREKE
-323 EKFNLEIE
+323 NLI
-331 ELKEADEI
+331 A
-339 FYYKDRKVEVFKNGS
+339 R
-354 YLIEKKQGNIDL
+354 QGTDGVIRV
-366 FKETWISGSIY
+366 
-377 SGTGHGLTYQK
+377 YQK
-388 IVEPRIE
+388 YRKSTQIAKTLWQGTKFISNKGTREVQALFEGNTYFDFPKPIGTIKQIIE
-395 IDGVGAIYKIY
+395 IGMD
-406 GLGEDGL
+406 ED
-413 GYRYMSNP
+413 ST
-421 IKEGANRGK
+421 I
-430 MFTKLPLEKREAFLN
+430 
-445 GSLEKTRPIINFYD
+445 
-459 FAADFGNIRHEG
+459 
-471 GIPFNAGKKPVKML
+471 
-485 SQLINYKSENDI
+485 
-497 IVLDFFA
+497 LDFFA
-504 GSSSTAHAVLK
+504 GSATTADAVMQL
-515 MNAQDGGNRK
+515 NAEDGGNRK
-525 FIMCTLDE
+525 YILCTLDE
-533 KAEGNKEYKTIDQ
+533 QVADKSAAKEAGYETIDQ

-561 EHPERVG
+561 EHPETVS

-596 ESLFESISNIK
+596 ESLFDSVSNIK
-607 EDRTDLDLLFQIMLT
+607 DGRTDLDLLFQIMLT

-629 PIAKTQIDG
+629 PIAKSQIDG
-638 TAIYNVADGAL
+638 TDIYNVADGAL

-672 AVFKDESFSN
+672 AVFKDESFAN

-695 EAPNTKV
+695 ESPNTKV

>member
-1 MSTAQHSTA
+1 M
-10 QHSTAQHS
+10 
-18 TAQHSTA
+18 
-25 QHSTAQ
+25 
-31 HSTAQHSTAQQKLGD
+31 
-46 YTQVEKLDLTSKDIL
+46 
-61 SDNIAKI
+61 
-68 GQLFPE
+68 
-74 VLTESSDENGR
+74 
-85 LRPAIDFDKLRQF
+85 
-98 LSREIVEGRES
+98 VEGRES

-126 PTSQTLRPD
+126 PTTQTLRPD

-209 QRVGLTRNEKSSARY
+209 QRVGLTKNEKSSARY

-270 EENLLSTHHIKVRYG
+270 EENFVADVIWERAYSPV
-285 EKNLNE
+285 NL
-291 KKDFQEI
+291 KKHFSESHDYI
-298 LEYIYIYAKDAS
+298 LVYAKNIEFAINHGIPRS
-310 KFVANRPKEEYTF
+310 AEANSRYQNIDNDPRGVWKSSDLSVGPAVPSNIY
-323 EKFNLEIE
+323 EITTPSG
-331 ELKEADEI
+331 
-339 FYYKDRKVEVFKNGS
+339 RKVLPPSGYSWRLNKERFEEFIADNRIWFGSNGDNVPSIKRFLSEVKNTVTPMTIWKYADVGHS
-354 YLIEKKQGNIDL
+354 QSASQDLKKIFDGKAYFTYPKPVPLMKQIVQLYSEK
-366 FKETWISGSIY
+366 
-377 SGTGHGLTYQK
+377 
-388 IVEPRIE
+388 
-395 IDGVGAIYKIY
+395 
-406 GLGEDGL
+406 DGL
-413 GYRYMSNP
+413 
-421 IKEGANRGK
+421 I
-430 MFTKLPLEKREAFLN
+430 
-445 GSLEKTRPIINFYD
+445 
-459 FAADFGNIRHEG
+459 
-471 GIPFNAGKKPVKML
+471 
-485 SQLINYKSENDI
+485 
-497 IVLDFFA
+497 LDFFA
-504 GSSSTAHAVLK
+504 GSATTADAVMQL
-515 MNAQDGGNRK
+515 NAEDGGNRK
-525 FIMCTLDE
+525 YILCTLDE
-533 KAEGNKEYKTIDQ
+533 QVADKSAAKEAGYETIDQ

-561 EHPERVG
+561 EHPATVG
-568 KQDFGFRAYKLDTSN
+568 KQDFGFRAYKLDSSN
-583 FKDVSQTPDSFSQ
+583 FKEVSQTPDSFSQ
-596 ESLFESISNIK
+596 ESLFDSVSNIK
-607 EDRTDLDLLFQIMLT
+607 DGRTDLDLLFQIMLT

-638 TAIYNVADGAL
+638 IAVYNVADGAL

-672 AVFKDESFSN
+672 AVFKDESFTN

-695 EAPNTKV
+695 EAPGTKV

>member
-1 MSTAQHSTA
+1 M
-10 QHSTAQHS
+10 
-18 TAQHSTA
+18 
-25 QHSTAQ
+25 
-31 HSTAQHSTAQQKLGD
+31 STAQQKLGE

-61 SDNIAKI
+61 SDNITKI

-85 LRPAIDFDKLRQF
+85 LRPAIDFEKLRQF
-98 LSREIVEGRES
+98 LSRDIVEGRES

-126 PTSQTLRPD
+126 PTTQTLRPD

-209 QRVGLTRNEKSSARY
+209 QRVGLTKNEKSSARY

-270 EENLLSTHHIKVRYG
+270 EGNFVADVIWERAYSPVNL
-285 EKNLNE
+285 
-291 KKDFQEI
+291 KKHFSESHDYI
-298 LEYIYIYAKDAS
+298 LVYAKNIEFAINHGIPRS
-310 KFVANRPKEEYTF
+310 AEANSRYQNIDNDPRGVWKSSDLSVGPAVPSNIY
-323 EKFNLEIE
+323 EITTPSG
-331 ELKEADEI
+331 
-339 FYYKDRKVEVFKNGS
+339 RKVLPPSGYSWRLNKERFEEFIADNRIWFGSNGDNVPSIKRFLSEVKNTVTPMTIWKYADVGHS
-354 YLIEKKQGNIDL
+354 QSASQDLKKIFDGKAYFTYPKPVPLMKQIVQLYSEK
-366 FKETWISGSIY
+366 
-377 SGTGHGLTYQK
+377 
-388 IVEPRIE
+388 
-395 IDGVGAIYKIY
+395 
-406 GLGEDGL
+406 DGL
-413 GYRYMSNP
+413 
-421 IKEGANRGK
+421 I
-430 MFTKLPLEKREAFLN
+430 
-445 GSLEKTRPIINFYD
+445 
-459 FAADFGNIRHEG
+459 
-471 GIPFNAGKKPVKML
+471 
-485 SQLINYKSENDI
+485 
-497 IVLDFFA
+497 LDFFA
-504 GSSSTAHAVLK
+504 GSATTADAVMQL
-515 MNAQDGGNRK
+515 NAEDGGNRK
-525 FIMCTLDE
+525 YILCTLDE
-533 KAEGNKEYKTIDQ
+533 QVADKSAAKEAGYETIDQ

-561 EHPERVG
+561 EHPATVG
-568 KQDFGFRAYKLDTSN
+568 KQDFGFRAYKLDSSN
-583 FKDVSQTPDSFSQ
+583 FKEVSQTPDSFSQ
-596 ESLFESISNIK
+596 ESLFDSVSNIK
-607 EDRTDLDLLFQIMLT
+607 DGRTDLDLLFQIMLT

-638 TAIYNVADGAL
+638 IAVYNVADGAL

-672 AVFKDESFSN
+672 AVFKDESFTN

-695 EAPNTKV
+695 EAPGTKV